1 MKLVY
6 SHPNFAQVSLVRS
19 LLQNE
24 RVPTVIRN
32 EFLSSLA
39 GGVPVFDTWPE
50 LWVADE
56 DLLIAQSLVSQ
67 FEQQGTGELQ
77 TEPWLCPRC
86 GAQNEGNMAICWN
99 CDYEIDGP
107 ETQ

>member
-6 SHPNFAQVSLVRS
+6 SHGYSQVGMVRS
-19 LLQNE
+19 MLENE
-24 RVPTVIRN
+24 RIPSVIRN
-32 EFLSSLA
+32 HRLMGDA
-39 GGVPVFDTWPE
+39 AYGPVE

-56 DLLIAQSLVSQ
+56 DFFLAQSIINQRQNNPEDQL
-67 FEQQGTGELQ
+67 ED
-77 TEPWLCPRC
+77 WMCPRC

-107 ETQ
+107 AV